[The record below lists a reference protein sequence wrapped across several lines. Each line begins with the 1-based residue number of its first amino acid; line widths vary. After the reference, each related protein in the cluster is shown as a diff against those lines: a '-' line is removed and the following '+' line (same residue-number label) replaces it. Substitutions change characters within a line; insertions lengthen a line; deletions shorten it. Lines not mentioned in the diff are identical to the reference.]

1 MLANANAPLTPIR
14 TETQPSPPSPAQVSS
29 ATTTT
34 SSGSPSAG
42 ITSFCLTAAAGAE
55 LRLLPQHQ
63 RQGASNSA
71 ASQTPA
77 LRLLLF
83 FPVFHC
89 FLSLLRL
96 FFPLEAPTV
105 II

>member
-63 RQGASNSA
+63 RQGAS
-71 ASQTPA
+71 QTPA